1 MLKKEDFHLLK
12 MFILKM
18 KENIIEA
25 QYDITKK
32 TKIRKFYEAYKI
44 LIFSS
49 VLVITI
55 LFGSIGYYYNLHGK
69 KKILLSENFVKA
81 KIYFEEEKKDKAVN
95 LLKSLVYENDNTY
108 STLALFF
115 LINKNLID
123 DYNEVPILFN
133 HILDNNDYKKEIK
146 DLIIYKKIL
155 LDINNVSESEI
166 LEQMKPLLNN
176 GSIWK
181 PHALLILGD
190 FFLSKEEHL
199 KAKEFYTK
207 ILAIKNLQQ
216 DIYNQAKFQLAAI
229 K

>member
-69 KKILLSENFVKA
+69 KKILMVRLSVLK
-81 KIYFEEEKKDKAVN
+81 
-95 LLKSLVYENDNTY
+95 LLRW
-108 STLALFF
+108 
-115 LINKNLID
+115 
-123 DYNEVPILFN
+123 
-133 HILDNNDYKKEIK
+133 
-146 DLIIYKKIL
+146 KKIFT
-155 LDINNVSESEI
+155 II
-166 LEQMKPLLNN
+166 
-176 GSIWK
+176 G
-181 PHALLILGD
+181 
-190 FFLSKEEHL
+190 
-199 KAKEFYTK
+199 
-207 ILAIKNLQQ
+207 
-216 DIYNQAKFQLAAI
+216 
-229 K
+229 

>member
-1 MLKKEDFHLLK
+1 M
-12 MFILKM
+12 
-18 KENIIEA
+18 
-25 QYDITKK
+25 
-32 TKIRKFYEAYKI
+32 
-44 LIFSS
+44 
-49 VLVITI
+49 
-55 LFGSIGYYYNLHGK
+55 
-69 KKILLSENFVKA
+69 
-81 KIYFEEEKKDKAVN
+81 
-95 LLKSLVYENDNTY
+95 
-108 STLALFF
+108 
-115 LINKNLID
+115 
-123 DYNEVPILFN
+123 PILFD

-176 GSIWK
+176 DSIWK